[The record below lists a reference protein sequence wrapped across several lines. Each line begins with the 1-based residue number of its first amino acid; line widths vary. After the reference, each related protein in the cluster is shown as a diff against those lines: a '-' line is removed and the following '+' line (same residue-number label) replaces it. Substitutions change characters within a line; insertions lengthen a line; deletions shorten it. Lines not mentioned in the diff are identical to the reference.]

1 MIPSPD
7 YGVVEC
13 ICEGIPFDLC
23 SPLGK
28 RNVWRSGAVRARG
41 LEAGITRLHDGEATF
56 FPQVFCLAHD
66 SCARSS
72 ALGVCEEAGPIEAL
86 YGAGV

>member
-1 MIPSPD
+1 MELF
-7 YGVVEC
+7 VEC

-41 LEAGITRLHDGEATF
+41 LEAAGMHMVCWNYTT
-56 FPQVFCLAHD
+56 
-66 SCARSS
+66 ARW
-72 ALGVCEEAGPIEAL
+72 
-86 YGAGV
+86 